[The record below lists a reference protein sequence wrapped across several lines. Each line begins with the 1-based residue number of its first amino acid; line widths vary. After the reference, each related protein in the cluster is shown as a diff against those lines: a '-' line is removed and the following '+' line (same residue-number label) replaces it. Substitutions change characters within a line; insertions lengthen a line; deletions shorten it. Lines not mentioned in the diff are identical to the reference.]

1 MGSTPTLVALTLFPW
16 KEAWFSRVDSDRG
29 LLLENRRTGET
40 LKCRKRLDI
49 SQCSRRGAET
59 RETGAVDTSLWFYA
73 RVKFYLTYS
82 LGSRSS
88 QSSNSFWRLVHR
100 KCSADLSC
108 RPFSNPAL
116 TATKEI
122 TFRHFDRVSYLSLLE
137 TDQIS
142 GKRVKRAFMETS
154 LRQTPL
160 KK

>member
-49 SQCSRRGAET
+49 SQCSRRAAQK
-59 RETGAVDTSLWFYA
+59 REKQARLIHLSGW

-108 RPFSNPAL
+108 RSFSNPAL

-137 TDQIS
+137 TDQIT
-142 GKRVKRAFMETS
+142 GKRVKRAFMETC

>member
-40 LKCRKRLDI
+40 LKCRKRWILA
-49 SQCSRRGAET
+49 SVAGARR
-59 RETGAVDTSLWFYA
+59 RNAVDTSLWFYA

-137 TDQIS
+137 TDQIT